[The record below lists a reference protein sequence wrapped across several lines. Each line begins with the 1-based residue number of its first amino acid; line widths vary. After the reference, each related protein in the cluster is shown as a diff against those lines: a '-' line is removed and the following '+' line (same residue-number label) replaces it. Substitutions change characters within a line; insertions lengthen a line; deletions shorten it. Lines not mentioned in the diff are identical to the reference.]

1 MFKNK
6 VVFISGA
13 TGKVGKDLCSAFAN
27 LGANLII
34 TDLEKKKLDK
44 LQKKIMERYK
54 IKIFSMAADLSNI
67 KSRDKLI
74 KVIKKKYRNVNF
86 IINNAGY
93 TGSLRNKKDWI
104 GNINEQKLNIWNRAL
119 EVNLTSIFHICKELH
134 KLQKKNEDYA
144 IINIGSIYSD
154 KGPDLNIYKS
164 TKMGSP
170 AAYLSSKGGLLQL
183 TRWLASNLAPIR
195 VNMVSPGGIYNKQP
209 KSFVKKYL
217 KKILIKRMCETKDI
231 SNLILFLCSKNS
243 CYITG
248 QNIKVDGGYS
258 CI

>member
-6 VVFISGA
+6 VIFISGA

-34 TDLEKKKLDK
+34 TDLKNRELNKLKKKII
-44 LQKKIMERYK
+44 KKYK
-54 IKIFSMAADLSNI
+54 IKIFSMAADLSKI
-67 KSRDKLI
+67 KSRNKLI
-74 KVIKKKYRNVNF
+74 KAIKNKYKSVNF
-86 IINNAGY
+86 IINNAGF

-134 KLQKKNEDYA
+134 KLQKKNDDYA
-144 IINIGSIYSD
+144 IINVGSIYSD
-154 KGPDLNIYKS
+154 KGPDLDIYES

-183 TRWLASNLAPIR
+183 TRWLASNLAPMR

-209 KSFVKKYL
+209 KTFL
-217 KKILIKRMCETKDI
+217 KTV
-231 SNLILFLCSKNS
+231 
-243 CYITG
+243 
-248 QNIKVDGGYS
+248 NIGMYG
-258 CI
+258 